1 MKLRIE
7 ENSTNYPC
15 TVVEIGKIF
24 DIEGADKIK
33 RTVIFGNEII
43 VSSDVKEGD
52 VMLYFAAGTQ
62 LDTELCFNNNLYVDS
77 EFNKNKE
84 KKGYVSHKKRLIKA
98 IKLRGIISDGLLLP
112 IESLSY
118 LEGGKLDPK
127 GFLKKGDSFTHIGDI
142 EICKKYIVE
151 RKQSERQPGEK
162 KPKKNKL
169 KDLLIDTQFRFHED
183 TAHFARN
190 LNKFDRT
197 DEIIITRKYHG
208 SSLILSHVLINK
220 KLNWIE
226 RLVNRFVKLPKSE
239 YGFVYSSGKPK
250 SRLPKGIEAENVDW
264 KNGNQSYYSEDIWK
278 KAYRI
283 HKDKIEKGITIY
295 AEIVGEG
302 IQGKDYTYN
311 FEHEVFVYRIT
322 QTNID
327 GNVYELSWEAL
338 KKYCD
343 KYGLKYVDEYFVGKV
358 SEIISENETNDDMLD
373 KLKSKYL
380 DKSYPDCKVDEGIC
394 IRVRKTDEI
403 FKLKSPKFIAKES
416 EQLDSG
422 VENIED
428 NQ

>member
-1 MKLRIE
+1 MKLKIN
-7 ENSTNYPC
+7 ENSLNYSC
-15 TVVEIGKIF
+15 TVVEINTIHN
-24 DIEGADKIK
+24 ILGAENIK
-33 RTVIFGNEII
+33 RTVIFGNDII

-169 KDLLIDTQFRFHED
+169 KDLLIDNQFRFHNE
-183 TAHFARN
+183 TSHFLREFEKLN
-190 LNKFDRT
+190 LKPKSR
-197 DEIIITRKYHG
+197 IVITRKYHG

-226 RLVNRFVKLPKSE
+226 RLINRFVKLPKSE

-250 SRLPKGIEAENVDW
+250 SRMVKGI
-264 KNGNQSYYSEDIWK
+264 I
-278 KAYRI
+278 
-283 HKDKIEKGITIY
+283 
-295 AEIVGEG
+295 
-302 IQGKDYTYN
+302 
-311 FEHEVFVYRIT
+311 
-322 QTNID
+322 
-327 GNVYELSWEAL
+327 
-338 KKYCD
+338 
-343 KYGLKYVDEYFVGKV
+343 
-358 SEIISENETNDDMLD
+358 
-373 KLKSKYL
+373 
-380 DKSYPDCKVDEGIC
+380 
-394 IRVRKTDEI
+394 
-403 FKLKSPKFIAKES
+403 
-416 EQLDSG
+416 
-422 VENIED
+422 IED
-428 NQ
+428 E

>member
-1 MKLRIE
+1 MLMKLRID
-7 ENSTNYPC
+7 ENSLNYAC
-15 TVVEIGKIF
+15 TVVEIGIVH
-24 DIEGADKIK
+24 DISGAQNIK

-52 VMLYFAAGTQ
+52 VMLYFVAGTQ

-127 GFLKKGDSFTHIGDI
+127 GFLKKGDSFTHIGDV
-142 EICKKYIVE
+142 EVCKKYIVE
-151 RKQSERQPGEK
+151 RKQSDRQHGEK

-169 KDLLIDTQFRFHED
+169 KDLLIDTQFRFHNE
-183 TAHFARN
+183 TSHFLREFEKLN
-190 LNKFDRT
+190 LKPKSR
-197 DEIIITRKYHG
+197 IVITRKYHG

-226 RLVNRFVKLPKSE
+226 RLIDRFVKLPKSE

-264 KNGNQSYYSEDIWK
+264 KNNNGNYYSEDIWK
-278 KAYRI
+278 KAYSL
-283 HKDKIEKGITIY
+283 HKDKLEKGITIY
-295 AEIVGEG
+295 GEIVGKG
-302 IQGKDYTYN
+302 VQGSEYTYG
-311 FEHEVFVYRIT
+311 FDYEIFVYRIT
-322 QTNID
+322 QTNVD
-327 GNVYELSWEAL
+327 GNVYEFSWSDL

-343 KYGLKYVDEYFVGKV
+343 KYGLKYVDEYFVGTV
-358 SEIISENETNDDMLD
+358 SDITAEGNNEEL
-373 KLKSKYL
+373 LRYL
-380 DKSYPDCKVDEGIC
+380 HTTYINKSYKDCKVDEGIC
-394 IRVRKTDEI
+394 IRIEDTNEI
-403 FKLKSPKFIAKES
+403 YKMKSPLFVMKES
-416 EQLDSG
+416 NDLESGLDIT
-422 VENIED
+422 E
-428 NQ
+428 

>member
-52 VMLYFAAGTQ
+52 VMLYFVAGTQ

-118 LEGGKLDPK
+118 LDGGKLDPK

-142 EICKKYIVE
+142 EVCKKYIVE
-151 RKQSERQPGEK
+151 RKQSDRQPGEK

-169 KDLLIDTQFRFHED
+169 KDLLIDTQFRFHNE
-183 TAHFARN
+183 TSHFLREFEKLN
-190 LNKFDRT
+190 LKPKSR
-197 DEIIITRKYHG
+197 IVITRKYHG

-226 RLVNRFVKLPKSE
+226 RLIDRFVKLPKSE

-264 KNGNQSYYSEDIWK
+264 KNNNGNYYSEDIWK
-278 KAYRI
+278 KAYSL
-283 HKDKIEKGITIY
+283 HKDKLEKGITIY
-295 AEIVGEG
+295 GEIVGKG
-302 IQGKDYTYN
+302 VQGSEYTYG
-311 FEHEVFVYRIT
+311 FDYEIFVYRIT
-322 QTNID
+322 QTNVD
-327 GNVYELSWEAL
+327 GNVYEFSWSDL

-343 KYGLKYVDEYFVGKV
+343 KYGLKYVDEYFVGTV
-358 SEIISENETNDDMLD
+358 SDITTDGNKEELLRHLHATYMN
-373 KLKSKYL
+373 
-380 DKSYPDCKVDEGIC
+380 KSYKDCKVDEGIC
-394 IRVRKTDEI
+394 IRIEDTNEI
-403 FKLKSPKFIAKES
+403 YKMKSPLFIMKES
-416 EQLDSG
+416 NDLENGLDVTS
-422 VENIED
+422 E
-428 NQ
+428 

>member
-7 ENSTNYPC
+7 ENSANYPC

-24 DIEGADKIK
+24 DIEGANKIK

-151 RKQSERQPGEK
+151 RKQSERQHGEK

-169 KDLLIDTQFRFHED
+169 KDLLIDTQFRFHNE
-183 TAHFARN
+183 TSHFARN
-190 LNKFDRT
+190 LNKVDRT

-226 RLVNRFVKLPKSE
+226 RLANRFVKLPKSE

-250 SRLPKGIEAENVDW
+250 SRMVKGI
-264 KNGNQSYYSEDIWK
+264 I
-278 KAYRI
+278 
-283 HKDKIEKGITIY
+283 
-295 AEIVGEG
+295 
-302 IQGKDYTYN
+302 
-311 FEHEVFVYRIT
+311 
-322 QTNID
+322 
-327 GNVYELSWEAL
+327 
-338 KKYCD
+338 
-343 KYGLKYVDEYFVGKV
+343 
-358 SEIISENETNDDMLD
+358 
-373 KLKSKYL
+373 
-380 DKSYPDCKVDEGIC
+380 
-394 IRVRKTDEI
+394 
-403 FKLKSPKFIAKES
+403 
-416 EQLDSG
+416 
-422 VENIED
+422 IED
-428 NQ
+428 E

>member
-1 MKLRIE
+1 MKLRID
-7 ENSTNYPC
+7 ENSLNYAC
-15 TVVEIGKIF
+15 TVVEIGIVH
-24 DIEGADKIK
+24 DISGAQNIK

-127 GFLKKGDSFTHIGDI
+127 GFLKKGDSFTHIGDV
-142 EICKKYIVE
+142 EVCKKYIVE
-151 RKQSERQPGEK
+151 RKQSDRQPGEK

-169 KDLLIDTQFRFHED
+169 KDLLIDTQFRFHNE
-183 TAHFARN
+183 TSHFLREFEKLN
-190 LNKFDRT
+190 LKPKSR
-197 DEIIITRKYHG
+197 IVITRKYHG

-226 RLVNRFVKLPKSE
+226 RLIDRFVKLPKSE

-264 KNGNQSYYSEDIWK
+264 KNNNGNYYSEDIWK
-278 KAYRI
+278 KAYSL
-283 HKDKIEKGITIY
+283 HKDKLEKGITIY
-295 AEIVGEG
+295 GEIVGKG
-302 IQGKDYTYN
+302 VQGSEYTYG
-311 FEHEVFVYRIT
+311 FDYEIFVYRIT
-322 QTNID
+322 QTNVD
-327 GNVYELSWEAL
+327 GNVYEFSWSDL

-343 KYGLKYVDEYFVGKV
+343 KYGLKYVDEYFVGTV
-358 SEIISENETNDDMLD
+358 SDITADGNKEELLRHLHITYMN
-373 KLKSKYL
+373 
-380 DKSYPDCKVDEGIC
+380 KSYKDCKVDEGIC
-394 IRVRKTDEI
+394 IRIEDTNEI
-403 FKLKSPKFIAKES
+403 YKMKSPLFVMKES
-416 EQLDSG
+416 NDLENGLDVTS
-422 VENIED
+422 E
-428 NQ
+428 

>member
-118 LEGGKLDPK
+118 LDGGKLDPK
-127 GFLKKGDSFTHIGDI
+127 GFLKKGDSFTHIGDV
-142 EICKKYIVE
+142 EVCKKYIVE
-151 RKQSERQPGEK
+151 RKQSDRQPGEK

-190 LNKFDRT
+190 LNKFDRD

-226 RLVNRFVKLPKSE
+226 RLINRFVTLPKSE

-250 SRLPKGIEAENVDW
+250 SRLPKGIEAENVD
-264 KNGNQSYYSEDIWK
+264 
-278 KAYRI
+278 
-283 HKDKIEKGITIY
+283 
-295 AEIVGEG
+295 
-302 IQGKDYTYN
+302 
-311 FEHEVFVYRIT
+311 
-322 QTNID
+322 
-327 GNVYELSWEAL
+327 
-338 KKYCD
+338 
-343 KYGLKYVDEYFVGKV
+343 
-358 SEIISENETNDDMLD
+358 
-373 KLKSKYL
+373 
-380 DKSYPDCKVDEGIC
+380 
-394 IRVRKTDEI
+394 
-403 FKLKSPKFIAKES
+403 
-416 EQLDSG
+416 
-422 VENIED
+422 
-428 NQ
+428 

>member
-118 LEGGKLDPK
+118 LDGGKLDPK
-127 GFLKKGDSFTHIGDI
+127 GFLKKGDSFTHIGDV
-142 EICKKYIVE
+142 EVCKKYIVE
-151 RKQSERQPGEK
+151 RKQSDRQPGEK

-169 KDLLIDTQFRFHED
+169 KDLLIDTQFRFHNE
-183 TAHFARN
+183 TSHFLREFEKLN
-190 LNKFDRT
+190 LKPKSR
-197 DEIIITRKYHG
+197 IVITRKYHG

-226 RLVNRFVKLPKSE
+226 RLMDKFVKLPKSE

-264 KNGNQSYYSEDIWK
+264 KNNNGNYYSEDIWK
-278 KAYRI
+278 KAYSL
-283 HKDKIEKGITIY
+283 HKDKLEKGITIY
-295 AEIVGEG
+295 GEIVGKG
-302 IQGKDYTYN
+302 VQGSEYTYG
-311 FEHEVFVYRIT
+311 FDYEIFVYRIT
-322 QTNID
+322 QTNVD
-327 GNVYELSWEAL
+327 GNVYEFSWSDL

-343 KYGLKYVDEYFVGKV
+343 KYGLKYVDEYFVGTV
-358 SEIISENETNDDMLD
+358 SDITADGNKEELLRHLHTTYMN
-373 KLKSKYL
+373 
-380 DKSYPDCKVDEGIC
+380 KSYKDCKVDEGIC
-394 IRVRKTDEI
+394 IRIEDTNEI
-403 FKLKSPKFIAKES
+403 YKMKSPLFIMKES
-416 EQLDSG
+416 NDL
-422 VENIED
+422 ENGLNVTSE
-428 NQ
+428 